1 MLCPAC
7 GNHLIIL
14 ELDQIEIDYCH
25 SCGGIWLDAGELEL
39 LLEDSAEKD
48 ELLSSINKKVNIN
61 EKKIRCP
68 ICRKKMDKALVE
80 SNEPIIIDKCKRGD
94 GLWFDEGE
102 LETVVEQGSLD
113 KNNKVIQLLKSM
125 FEHKLKSN

>member
-7 GNHLIIL
+7 GDHLIIL
-14 ELDQIEIDYCH
+14 ELDQVEIDHCS

-39 LLEDSAEKD
+39 LLEDSVEKD
-48 ELLSSINKKVNIN
+48 ELLASLNREADTD
-61 EKKIRCP
+61 EKKIQCP
-68 ICRKKMDKALVE
+68 ICRKKMNKVLIE
-80 SNEPIIIDKCKRGD
+80 SSEPIIIDKCKRND

-102 LETVVEQGSLD
+102 LEKVIEIGSLD
-113 KNNKVIQLLKSM
+113 KSNKVIQLFKSM

>member
-1 MLCPAC
+1 MLCPVC
-7 GNHLIIL
+7 GDHLIIL
-14 ELDQIEIDYCH
+14 ELEQIEIDYCH

-48 ELLSSINKKVNIN
+48 IVLSELNDIAKTD

-68 ICRKKMDKALVE
+68 ICRKKMIKVLIE
-80 SNEPIIIDKCKRGD
+80 SKDPIIIDKCKRGD

>member
-1 MLCPAC
+1 MLCPVC
-7 GNHLIIL
+7 GDHLIIL

-25 SCGGIWLDAGELEL
+25 SCGGVWLDAGELEL

-48 ELLSSINKKVNIN
+48 ELLSSINKKAKID

-68 ICRKKMDKALVE
+68 LCGKTMDKALIE
-80 SNEPIIIDKCKRGD
+80 SSEPIIIDKCKRGD

-102 LETVVEQGSLD
+102 LESVVEQGSLD
-113 KNNKVIQLLKSM
+113 KNNKVIRLLKSM